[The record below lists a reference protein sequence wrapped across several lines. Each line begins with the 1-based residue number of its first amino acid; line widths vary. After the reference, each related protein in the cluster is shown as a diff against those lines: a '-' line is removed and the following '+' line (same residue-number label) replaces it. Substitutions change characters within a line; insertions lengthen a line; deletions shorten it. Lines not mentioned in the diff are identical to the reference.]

1 MKKILWASPNSLL
14 DTTSGFALSVREM
27 LFQLKKHGYE
37 VKILS
42 ATIFDS
48 PRGMTYINK
57 YKEYMYSMTGKFIDI
72 NDENLTHITLVTKNT
87 IREEMLFIEQY
98 FWFKHYCRLLDTF
111 KPNIVFYFRDGLLE
125 LEMGYQAK
133 QRDMTTVVYIANG
146 AYGGKRW
153 VKDID
158 LLITDSIATS
168 KLYKEK
174 ENYDVKPVGKFIPEH
189 KYLAHVHSRKN
200 ILFINP
206 ELKKGALIVIQ
217 LAAALEKKRPD
228 IIFEIVESRG
238 NLNQLIEDVTKD
250 MGQKRTNLANVIITK
265 NTNDM
270 KSIYSRARLLIFP
283 SLYFESGGRVIVEAQ
298 INGIPAL
305 GSSSGG
311 IPQMIGEGG
320 IIFNFPKDL
329 HKMPYNKILN
339 KNSIK
344 QITSVIER
352 FYDDELYYQEYRL
365 KALNNYKI
373 NHNIKENTKK
383 LMGVLDST
391 IQIKNKHKQEVI
403 K

>member
-27 LFQLKKHGYE
+27 LFQLKKNGYE

-87 IREEMLFIEQY
+87 MREEMLSIEQY
-98 FWFKHYCRLLDTF
+98 FWFKYYCRLLDAF

-133 QRDMTTVVYIANG
+133 QRNMTTVVYIANG
-146 AYGGKRW
+146 TYGGKRW

-174 ENYDVKPVGKFIPEH
+174 ENYDVKPVGKFIPEY
-189 KYLAHVHSRKN
+189 KYLAHAHSRKN
-200 ILFINP
+200 VLFINP

-217 LAAALEKKRPD
+217 LAIALEKKRPD

-250 MGQKRTNLANVIITK
+250 MGQKITNLANVIVTK

-270 KSIYSRARLLIFP
+270 KNIYSRTRLLIFP
-283 SLYFESGGRVIVEAQ
+283 SLYFESGGRAIVEAQ
-298 INGIPAL
+298 INGIPTL
-305 GSSSGG
+305 GSSIGG

-329 HKMPYNKILN
+329 HKMPYNKTLD
-339 KNSIK
+339 KNTIK
-344 QITSVIER
+344 QISTAIER

-365 KALNNYKI
+365 KALNNYKV
-373 NHNIKENTKK
+373 NHNIKENTNK
-383 LMGVLDST
+383 LISILNST
-391 IQIKNKHKQEVI
+391 I
-403 K
+403 